1 MTASIEL
8 QVISRLLTSES
19 PSEVDR
25 LCSYDT
31 SYYSVY
37 SKEIEFILS
46 HKDKYGDVPD
56 PFTFTAQFPE
66 IQLIT
71 VEEPLEYLE
80 EGLRKNKQHILFLE
94 TFNKLT
100 DLGSSDVTEAWAY
113 LATQC
118 EKASE
123 LDSNQPMNIV
133 KDVQKRM
140 DQVIEFNRQKRI
152 PTGFPE
158 IDEAMYGGL
167 STVEE
172 LLIIIARTNT
182 GKSWV
187 CTKMMESAQLAGF
200 PVLYYSPEMQASFI
214 GTRFDTWRGHFKN
227 SELFR
232 GQYSAE
238 YIEYTKKLIQQ
249 ETGAFVVE
257 DSDMPD
263 NTTTV
268 RGLETLVKKHNIKLL
283 IIDGLSYISDGTA
296 NISTKDT
303 SMRYKRICEN
313 LMKLSKMYRC
323 AVVVAMQANRETKE
337 NKDEKGQPFPTIY
350 NAEGSDHP
358 ARIAT
363 QVFSLRQIYDNH
375 TLELRMEKSRS
386 AKNANEVFAYIWDP
400 NTGTTEAVDENSVAP
415 SAAVVEQPSTSP
427 MASFQ
432 MKSAVGNKISKT
444 PVADMEYQDDDDDPE
459 VEF

>member
-1 MTASIEL
+1 MIASVEL
-8 QVISRLLTSES
+8 QVISRLLTTENS
-19 PSEVDR
+19 SEVDR
-25 LCSYDT
+25 LCSYDS
-31 SYYSVY
+31 SYYSAY
-37 SKEIEFILS
+37 SKEIQFILN

-56 PFTFTAQFPE
+56 PFTFQSEFPD
-66 IQLIT
+66 IQL
-71 VEEPLEYLE
+71 VAVDEPLEFLE

-100 DLGSSDVTEAWAY
+100 DLGSGDITDAWAY
-113 LATQC
+113 LTTQC
-118 EKASE
+118 ERAGE

-140 DQVIEFNRQKRI
+140 GEVAEFNRQKRI
-152 PTGFPE
+152 PTGFAE
-158 IDEAMYGGL
+158 IDDAMYGGL

-200 PVLYYSPEMQASFI
+200 PVLYYSPEMRASFI

-238 YIEYTKKLIQQ
+238 YIAYTKKLIQE
-249 ETGAFVVE
+249 ETGAYVVE

-268 RGLETLVKKHNIKLL
+268 RDLETLVKKYNIKLL
-283 IIDGLSYISDGTA
+283 IVDGLSYISDSS
-296 NISTKDT
+296 NSISVKDT
-303 SMRYKRICEN
+303 SLRYKRICEG
-313 LMKLSKMYRC
+313 LIKLSKTYRC

-363 QVFSLRQIYDNH
+363 QVFSLRQIYENH

-386 AKNANEVFAYIWDP
+386 AKNAGQVFGYIWDP

-415 SAAVVEQPSTSP
+415 SAAVIEQPSTSP

-432 MKSAVGNKISKT
+432 MKSSVGNKISKT
-444 PVADMEYQDDDDDPE
+444 PVVDMEYQDDDDDPE